1 MIFGLL
7 VQPYLWH
14 GIYIFVFLSILVYC
28 IWVWI
33 WLQNGLD
40 LEYNKHDYFILFVI
54 SITLKLIQGPPR
66 SQCFGGQMLLPV
78 QISMSHEPLVE
89 ITKQLWGFKAKTL
102 TKTLK
107 SWHKAAV
114 LVVLLSSYLYKHTS
128 HPACARVCM
137 ACASITLRLSLRSDS
152 SLQWKSDQF
161 TSKCKFQLYPHWQNA
176 SMFF

>member
-1 MIFGLL
+1 MIFGSL

-114 LVVLLSSYLYKHTS
+114 LVVLVKKWPIYLKMQI
-128 HPACARVCM
+128 PAVP
-137 ACASITLRLSLRSDS
+137 SLA
-152 SLQWKSDQF
+152 
-161 TSKCKFQLYPHWQNA
+161 KCKHVPLRDKLTNLCAA
-176 SMFF
+176 SHCRLLISLINQVNKN